1 MGALEFEPAIEADD
15 VDIRI
20 EVDSLVDVARESLAG
35 KSSFNVNIS
44 SDKKAAI
51 AEILRLGTSADWSTL
66 SLVL

>member
-1 MGALEFEPAIEADD
+1 M
-15 VDIRI
+15 
-20 EVDSLVDVARESLAG
+20 AG

>member
-1 MGALEFEPAIEADD
+1 MGALEFEPAIESVDA
-15 VDIRI
+15 DIRI
-20 EVDSLVDVARESLAG
+20 EVDSLVDVAKEALAV

>member
-15 VDIRI
+15 ADIRI
-20 EVDSLVDVARESLAG
+20 EVDSLVDVAKESLAG

-44 SDKKAAI
+44 SDKKSAI

>member
-1 MGALEFEPAIEADD
+1 MGALEFEPAIAADD
-15 VDIRI
+15 ADIRI
-20 EVDSLVDVARESLAG
+20 EVDSLVDVAKEALAG
-35 KSSFNVNIS
+35 TLSFNVNIS